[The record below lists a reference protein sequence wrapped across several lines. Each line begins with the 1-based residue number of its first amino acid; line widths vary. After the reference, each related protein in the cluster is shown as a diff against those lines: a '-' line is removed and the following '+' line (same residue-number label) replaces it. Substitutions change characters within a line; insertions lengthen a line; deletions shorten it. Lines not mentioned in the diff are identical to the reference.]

1 MSTPPLRIG
10 YKASAEQFGP
20 QRLSDL
26 AVLAEH
32 VGLDSVTVSDHAQPW
47 RVTGGHAPAALP
59 WLGHVAART
68 DRVLL
73 GTSVLTPSF
82 RYNPAVLA
90 QQVAT
95 LGCLA
100 PGRLILGVGTG
111 EALNEIAVG
120 SVETWPDFRERF
132 ARLREAVRLIRAL
145 WTQDSVDQEGD
156 YYRVRDLSIYDR
168 PEEPVPVYVAAGGGT
183 VARYAGRMG
192 DGLICTSGKGRELYE
207 DTLLPSMATGAAK
220 GGRDVEALDRM
231 IEIKISYDRDL
242 ERAREA
248 TRFWSPLAL
257 PAEQKH
263 SIHSPVEMEQAAD
276 ALPLEQIMSRW
287 IVSDDPAEVVERVRE
302 YTDMG
307 FTHLV
312 LHAPGEDQERFLT
325 ELAEDVLP
333 GLRELAPGRMPAAP
347 EAEDG

>member
-20 QRLSDL
+20 QRLADL
-26 AVLAEH
+26 AVLAEQ
-32 VGLDSVTVSDHAQPW
+32 VGLDTVTVSDHAQPW

-68 DRVLL
+68 ERVTL

-82 RYNPAVLA
+82 RYNPAVIA

-100 PGRLILGVGTG
+100 PGRIFLGVGTG

-120 SVETWPDFRERF
+120 AVREWPDFRERF

-145 WTQDSVDQEGD
+145 WREDSVDQDGD
-156 YYRVRDLSIYDR
+156 YYRVRDLRVYDR
-168 PEEPVPVYVAAGGGT
+168 PEEEVPVYVAAGGPT

-192 DGLICTSGKGRELYE
+192 DGLICTSGKGRALYE
-207 DTLLPSMATGAAK
+207 DELLPAMVEGAAK
-220 GGRDVEALDRM
+220 GERDAESLDRM

-242 ERAREA
+242 ETAREA
-248 TRFWSPLAL
+248 ARFWSPLAL

-263 SIHSPVEMEQAAD
+263 TIDSPEEMERAAD
-276 ALPLEQIMSRW
+276 ELPLEQIMGRW
-287 IVSDDPAEVVERVRE
+287 IVSDDPDEVVERVRE
-302 YTDMG
+302 YTDLG
-307 FTHLV
+307 LTHLV
-312 LHAPGEDQERFLT
+312 LHAPGEDQERFVRS
-325 ELAEDVLP
+325 LADDVLP
-333 GLRELAPGRMPAAP
+333 GLRELVPGRLPAPGGAT
-347 EAEDG
+347 G